1 MNDPGMTMNYPMKS
15 VLWFVFIYPGNGSA
29 RAFWNLY
36 YLLHD
41 LVFQVGTNLYFSFF
55 SLGKKEDS
63 PEKHCVLAA
72 FASSEKQFFHFSS
85 FKFIYIFI

>member
-41 LVFQVGTNLYFSFF
+41 LVF
-55 SLGKKEDS
+55 
-63 PEKHCVLAA
+63 
-72 FASSEKQFFHFSS
+72 
-85 FKFIYIFI
+85 